1 MGCYSEAV
9 QRGLPA
15 VRPFI
20 TKCSQK
26 KLRLI
31 LKDRSNGCSAEDAG
45 KIHGIAGNTVRK
57 YERIYN
63 TFGYAAFAKHSET
76 GRKCAVTKAVNKR
89 ARG

>member
-26 KLRLI
+26 KMRQINKDLR
-31 LKDRSNGCSAEDAG
+31 NGHTVKEAAL
-45 KIHGIAGNTVRK
+45 IHGIAENTVSK